1 MNTMIFRHLHTGLL
15 CLMFISGAASAVIS
29 PDRTRLIFNASDKSV
44 SMRLSNHSK
53 SDPYLA
59 QSWIEDSGG
68 KKTRSFISVL
78 PPMQRIE
85 PGEQAQVRMMALAE
99 LHQLPQDRE
108 TLFFYNVREIPPKA
122 QGTNIVQIAMQSRL
136 KLFYRPGNVEL
147 KSGEA
152 LPVQKVVVSRT
163 AGGMRID
170 NPTPYHMTIGYI
182 GINGKTLMP
191 GAESVMV
198 APFSQAEQ
206 QLKDLPA
213 QFQMGFVTDYGGL
226 AMFKIS
232 CNAVE
237 AACIN
242 TLVQRG

>member
-1 MNTMIFRHLHTGLL
+1 MKFYHRLAGLL
-15 CLMFISGAASAVIS
+15 CMLAIGSTASAVVS

-44 SMRLSNHSK
+44 SMRLTNQSK

-59 QSWIEDSGG
+59 QSWIEDSSG

-99 LHQLPQDRE
+99 LSQLPQDRE

-122 QGTNIVQIAMQSRL
+122 QGNNVIQIAMQSRL

-147 KSGEA
+147 KSGDVV
-152 LPVQKVVVSRT
+152 PVQKAVVSRT
-163 AGGMRID
+163 AKGMRID
-170 NPTPYHMTIGYI
+170 NPTPYHLTIGYI
-182 GINGKTLMP
+182 GTNGKTLMP

-198 APFSQAEQ
+198 APFSHAEQ
-206 QLKDLPA
+206 QLKNLPA
-213 QFQMGFVTDYGGL
+213 QFQIGFVTDYGGL

-237 AACIN
+237 TACQN
-242 TLVQRG
+242 TPVQRG